1 MKSHLLSD
9 ILKGKIV
16 FLGVGNILRADDAF
30 GPELIAKLQGFTE
43 AVCIDAGTTPEN
55 YAGKI
60 IKEEPDTVVI
70 IDAAHLGLNPGD
82 YDILNR
88 DEIAKSG
95 LTTHDLSP
103 EMFIGF
109 LEEQTRSDIYML
121 AVQPENV
128 SFGGEMSVAVKEAI
142 EKLTIVIK
150 EAINA

>member
-30 GPELIAKLQGFTE
+30 GPELIAKLQESTE
-43 AVCIDAGTTPEN
+43 VVCIDAGTTPEN

-70 IDAAHLGLNPGD
+70 VDAAHLGLEPGD
-82 YDILNR
+82 YDVLNR

-109 LEEQTRSDIYML
+109 LEEQTKSDIYML

-128 SFGGEMSVAVKEAI
+128 SFGEEMSAAVKEAI